1 MEAQDLDL
9 PLSKKITICLRSH
22 QSTVGEGSAFNL
34 LFMADDN
41 HDLNKATKEN
51 DDFSSKI
58 QSNSI
63 VEDNKMNQMI
73 IKKMLESKGVMR

>member
-1 MEAQDLDL
+1 
-9 PLSKKITICLRSH
+9 
-22 QSTVGEGSAFNL
+22 
-34 LFMADDN
+34 MADDN

-73 IKKMLESKGVMR
+73 IKKMLESKGVICEIIDNA